1 MRGPAWWIVVKNFA
15 RLNVFSITALCQS
28 GSNIPN
34 YRKSSI
40 DQAQLHAS
48 SASKQKTIRCSTLLG
63 SLVLLLL
70 SQAPV
75 RMFGAT
81 PGLSKVSCGAN
92 TVSGSLTKACS
103 VYLTSAATSK
113 VVVNLSSNNSAVS
126 VQSTVT
132 VNPGATTA
140 GFSLKISAVT
150 TAQSAGVTGSLSGV
164 SSTYTLYLNP
174 VTNAGLTLGA
184 SSLSFGNVAVGS
196 SAAQNVTLTSSGT
209 GPLTISSA
217 SVSGAGFSVSGV
229 TFPVTLN
236 AGQSVTLSAKYAP
249 TYAGAAAATL
259 TVTSNSSTSPSAAI
273 GLSGAGLATMS
284 ALSCGSSSIVA
295 PASVACT
302 VNLNA
307 TAPTGG
313 QLVSLSSTNAAITVP
328 SSINIAAGTSSI
340 GFAANVSAVTSN
352 QAATLSASANAV
364 SKSFSL
370 QAMPSV
376 STLTY
381 STTSLGFGSVS
392 LNKTASQFVTLSSTG
407 TAAVTVS
414 AASVSGAGFT
424 LSGAALPVTLNPG
437 NTLTLGVVFAPTTT
451 GTATGQ
457 LTIAS
462 NSSTGNSALIS
473 LSGTGANATSSTSAV
488 YYLAPASL
496 NGKDSNNGLSISTP
510 WLSPNH
516 SLNCGDVIIALAST
530 QYDSTNFNTGHWG
543 TVSCPSGNNVA
554 WLQCETFD
562 GCKIT
567 TNIEGMYVDHSYWG
581 VQGWEVSIVG
591 GQNGFC
597 FGAAPKFSSPANIHH
612 IIFANNI
619 ANGCKG
625 GGFVTFNVGT
635 TGTDY
640 FTVVGNIVYNAIQ
653 GNDQCYSGI
662 SLYQPVQSDWTPGT
676 HLYIAGNFSWGNFQP
691 NPCAGIQPWGGDG
704 LIFDTLDGS
713 QGGMPSPYTAQAVA
727 ENNIFIGNGGYGI
740 EVQNNVAGSAHAP
753 IFLTQ
758 NTVWGNEG
766 NSAMPSSLLCAEVLL
781 NEAYNVQ
788 ETMNL
793 VATKGP
799 TACVSNPEYAISA
812 YMVDGTDKSSSNFA
826 FGYNNHNTW
835 VWDGPGF
842 SYDSSNITGQDPKFA
857 NPYVPGAPACGG
869 AGNVPGCMASVIN
882 NFTPTNSAALSSGYQ
897 KAGSTPVSDPLFP
910 QWLCNAHLPTGLTPM
925 ACPAL

>member
-1 MRGPAWWIVVKNFA
+1 M
-15 RLNVFSITALCQS
+15 
-28 GSNIPN
+28 
-34 YRKSSI
+34 
-40 DQAQLHAS
+40 
-48 SASKQKTIRCSTLLG
+48 
-63 SLVLLLL
+63 LLL
-70 SQAPV
+70 SQSAV
-75 RMFGAT
+75 RLSAAT
-81 PGLSKVSCGAN
+81 PGLSKVSCGTN
-92 TVSGSLTKACS
+92 TVSGSLSKACS
-103 VYLTSAATSK
+103 VYLTGPATSN
-113 VVVNLSSNNSAVS
+113 VVVTLWSNNSAVW
-126 VQSTVT
+126 VPSTVT
-132 VNPGATTA
+132 VYSGRTTA
-140 GFSLKISAVT
+140 GFSLWISAVNS
-150 TAQSAGVTGSLSGV
+150 AQSAGVTGALSGV
-164 SSTYTLYLNP
+164 SSTYPLYLNP
-174 VTNAGLTLGA
+174 VANAKLTLGA

-196 SAAQNVTLTSSGT
+196 AASQNVTLTSSGT
-209 GPLTISSA
+209 SPLTISGA
-217 SVSGAGFSVSGV
+217 SVAGAGFSVSGV

-249 TYAGAAAATL
+249 TYAGAASATL
-259 TVTSNSSTSPSAAI
+259 TIASNASGSPSTAI
-273 GLSGAGLATMS
+273 ALSGGGLAVVS
-284 ALSCGSSSIVA
+284 ALSCGSNSILA
-295 PASVACT
+295 PASVSCT
-302 VNLNA
+302 VNLNV
-307 TAPTGG
+307 TAPAGG
-313 QLVSLSSTNAAITVP
+313 QMVSLSSTNTAIAVP
-328 SSINIAAGTSSI
+328 SSINIAAGTSSV
-340 GFAANVSAVTSN
+340 GFAANLAAVTSN
-352 QAATLSASANAV
+352 QTATLSASANAV

-370 QAMPSV
+370 QALPSV
-376 STLTY
+376 STLSY
-381 STTSLGFGSVS
+381 SAPSVAFGNVS

-424 LSGAALPVTLNPG
+424 LSGANFPVTLNPG
-437 NTLTLGVVFAPTTT
+437 NTLTLSLVFAPTTT

-462 NSSTGNSALIS
+462 NSSTGNSAVIS
-473 LSGTGANATSSTSAV
+473 LSGTGANATSSGSAV

-496 NGKDSNNGLSISTP
+496 NGKDSNNGLSISSP

-543 TVSCPSGNNVA
+543 TVSCPNGNNVA

-597 FGAAPKFSSPANIHH
+597 FGAAPKFSNPTTIHH
-612 IIFANNI
+612 VIFANNI

-640 FTVVGNIVYNAIQ
+640 FTIIGNIVYNAIQ

-662 SLYQPVQSDWTPGT
+662 SMYQPVQSDSAPGT
-676 HLYIAGNFSWGNFQP
+676 HLYVAGNFSWGNFQP
-691 NPCAGIQPWGGDG
+691 NPCAGIAPFGGDG

-753 IFLTQ
+753 IFLAQ

-766 NSAMPSSLLCAEVLL
+766 NTAMLPSLLCAEVLL

-788 ETMNL
+788 ESMNL
-793 VATKGP
+793 VATRAQ
-799 TACVSNPEYAISA
+799 TACVSNPEYALSA
-812 YMVDGTDKSSSNFA
+812 YIVDATDKSSNNFA
-826 FGYNNHNTW
+826 FGYNNQNTW
-835 VWDGPGF
+835 VWSGPGF
-842 SYDSSNITGQDPKFA
+842 SYDATNVTGQDPKFT
-857 NPYVPGAPACGG
+857 NPYIPGAPACGG
-869 AGNVPGCMASVIN
+869 SGSVPGCMASVIN
-882 NFTPTNSAALSSGYQ
+882 NFTPSNPAALSSGYQ
-897 KAGSTPVSDPLFP
+897 KAGSTPVNDPLFP
-910 QWLCNAHLPTGLTPM
+910 QWVCNANLPTGLTPM